1 MKILFGILV
10 ILLSAK
16 ECEDKK
22 QLQNN
27 SNIDEMA
34 AKVESKQEKEYAI
47 LYTAISR
54 GLFKE
59 VIITSE
65 NVTIKKDRTS
75 KAISM
80 ACSKELWRAVTKNL
94 DSINLETLHK
104 LEAPTQKR
112 LFDGAAHATL
122 KISVGDD
129 SYTTAS
135 FDHGFPPKEIEV
147 LCNTI
152 TKLIQE

>member
-16 ECEDKK
+16 ECEEKK
-22 QLQNN
+22 QMKNN
-27 SNIDEMA
+27 SDTEVMA
-34 AKVESKQEKEYAI
+34 AKDESRQQKEYSI

-59 VIITSE
+59 VIITNE
-65 NVTIKKDRTS
+65 TITIKKDRTS
-75 KAISM
+75 KATIST
-80 ACSKELWRAVTKNL
+80 CSKELWDAISKNL
-94 DSINLETLHK
+94 DNINLETLHK

-122 KISVGDD
+122 KVSVGDD
-129 SYTTAS
+129 SYTTS
-135 FDHGFPPKEIEV
+135 TFDHGFPPKEIEL

-152 TKLIQE
+152 SKLIQE